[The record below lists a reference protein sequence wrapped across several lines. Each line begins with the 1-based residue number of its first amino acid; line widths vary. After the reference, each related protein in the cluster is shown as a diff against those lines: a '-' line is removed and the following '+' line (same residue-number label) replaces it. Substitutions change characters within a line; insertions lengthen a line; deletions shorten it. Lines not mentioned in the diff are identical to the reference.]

1 MFIKE
6 LLRICCVPGI
16 YECTKILAVVQLTFQ
31 WEQWGWGTG
40 GETDK
45 KLNKSYHAL
54 EGNKDMEKESV
65 DWSVDGEIVVFNMV
79 VRVGIIEKVTLE

>member
-1 MFIKE
+1 MH
-6 LLRICCVPGI
+6 LLCSRHL
-16 YECTKILAVVQLTFQ
+16 YERTKILAPVELTFQ

-45 KLNKSYHAL
+45 KLCKSYSAL
-54 EGNKDMEKESV
+54 EGNKDTEKESV
-65 DWSVDGEIVVFNMV
+65 DWSVDGEIAVFNMV